1 MADTKTA
8 DPETPV
14 PIDQASPP
22 RQRDAGSHTLATGI
36 AVLATLIG
44 LIFFAWLV
52 LFVTKGRFLKH
63 TFERFASYHTGRDV
77 KVAGDFNLYF
87 DPFAT
92 KFLAEGLTISNPAWA
107 SKPNL
112 FQAKL
117 IDTRIAT
124 FSFLFG
130 NQSKVNWINLIDGAA
145 DFEWNAKHDANTWTF
160 GGPKTKGKPFRMPL
174 IQRAE
179 IDGTTLRYRD
189 PNMQLSVDVAFQA
202 IHGQDNKFGNAIR
215 FTGNGTMR
223 GHPFRLWGSQS
234 APNELVAS
242 GANKFE
248 AHAEGVRSHVD
259 VAGTLPGVTI
269 IEGADLSVGA
279 SGRNIRDLFDL
290 IGVAVPDTRKYH
302 LKAHLVKQGQE
313 YRFTRITGYYGA
325 SDLAGNFTAKVPATP
340 EGRMF
345 MSANLVSRHVD
356 IIDVGPFIGYEPTAL
371 QTKGATA
378 AATTQH
384 KKDGIPR
391 ILPDAPLRSDAIRTF
406 DAKVNYKIA
415 TITQPFVPISNIVL
429 GLDLDHSLLKLSPLN
444 FDVAGGHLKSDIAI
458 NARTDAVQTDYDI
471 RLSPTPIGKLL
482 YKSGVTDAP
491 ASGTMTARVKMHGT
505 GDSLRKS
512 LASSSGRI
520 AIILPKGTF
529 WTQYIQLSEFDVGVF
544 VQKLL
549 QDKLKKPVEVNCGLI
564 GFTVRD
570 GIAAADPILIDT
582 DKNVMAAKG
591 GFSFKDESLSLSFR
605 ADAKK
610 FSLFSGQSPI
620 GIGGYFAQPKMQI
633 ISPQLLTRAGAG
645 IALGVVA
652 SPVAALLA
660 FVDPG
665 DAKSAA
671 CGPVLAG
678 ATAAAQ
684 RTTKGDPRKDVGA
697 GKSADVKAEAAAKK
711 KSEKLFH

>member
-1 MADTKTA
+1 MADA
-8 DPETPV
+8 SAAEPGAVSPV
-14 PIDQASPP
+14 PDPTPS
-22 RQRDAGSHTLATGI
+22 RGRDLGKHTLATGI
-36 AVLATLIG
+36 AVLATIIG
-44 LIFFAWLV
+44 LIFMAWLV

-63 TFERFASYHTGRDV
+63 TFERIASQHTGRTV
-77 KVAGDFNLYF
+77 RVAGDFNLYL

-107 SKPNL
+107 TKPNL

-117 IDTRIAT
+117 IDTRIDT

-130 NQSKVNWINLIDGAA
+130 DQSKVNWINLVDGAA
-145 DFEWNAKHDANTWTF
+145 DMEWNAKHDQNTWTF
-160 GGPKTKGKPFRMPL
+160 GQTKGKPFQMPL

-179 IDGTTLRYRD
+179 IDGTTARYID
-189 PNMQLSVDVAFQA
+189 PSMQFSVDVAFQA
-202 IHGQDNKFGNAIR
+202 IQAKNNSFGKIIR
-215 FTGNGTMR
+215 FTGDGHMR
-223 GHPFRLWGSQS
+223 GHPFHLWGSQTS
-234 APNELVAS
+234 PNALLATGENRFEMHAD
-242 GANKFE
+242 GAL
-248 AHAEGVRSHVD
+248 SHID
-259 VAGTLPGVTI
+259 VAGTLPGATVI
-269 IEGADLSVGA
+269 DGADLTVGA
-279 SGRNIRDLFDL
+279 RGRNIRDLFDL
-290 IGVAVPDTRKYH
+290 IGVAVPDTRTYRLRSH
-302 LKAHLVKQGQE
+302 MVKQGVE
-313 YRFTRITGYYGA
+313 YRFTRITGFYGA
-325 SDLAGNFTAKVPATP
+325 SDIAGKFTAKIPRNAD
-340 EGRMF
+340 ERMLLT
-345 MSANLVSRHVD
+345 ADLVSRHVD
-356 IIDVGPFIGYEPTAL
+356 IIDVGPFIGYDPATLAA
-371 QTKGATA
+371 KGPTA
-378 AATTQH
+378 AATTLH
-384 KKDGIPR
+384 KKDGVPR
-391 ILPDAPLRSDAIRTF
+391 IFPDAQLRIDALKNF
-406 DAKVNYKIA
+406 DAHVSYRIA
-415 TITQPFVPISNIVL
+415 TITQPYVPISNINLVV
-429 GLDLDHSLLKLSPLN
+429 DLNRSLLKLSPLN
-444 FDVAGGHLKSDIAI
+444 FDVATGHLSSEIVID
-458 NARTDAVQTDYDI
+458 ARDPRVLTDYDI

-491 ASGTMTARVKMHGT
+491 ASGVMTARIKMHGT

-512 LASSSGRI
+512 LAASSGRI

-529 WTQYIQLSEFDVGVF
+529 WTKYIQLSEFDVGVF

-582 DKNVMAAKG
+582 DKNVMTAKG

-620 GIGGYFAQPKMQI
+620 GIGGYFAQPKIQI
-633 ISPQLLTRAGAG
+633 ISSQLLTRAGVG

-678 ATAAAQ
+678 ANAAAQ
-684 RTTKGDPRKDVGA
+684 RTTKGDPRKDIGA
-697 GKSADVKAEAAAKK
+697 GKTTDVKAQAAKK
-711 KSEKLFH
+711 DQKILHR